1 MKSNTFDNFCK
12 VHKIDIEEM
21 PELQPVMWEQYRLYR
36 AAVPVTDKTITD
48 AIHQF
53 KLRQADEQ
61 TGAAMT
67 SEIVSPNFGAKV
79 MRT

>member
-1 MKSNTFDNFCK
+1 MKSNTFENFCK
-12 VHKIDIEEM
+12 AHKIDIEEM
-21 PELQPVMWEQYRLYR
+21 PELQPVMWSQYQSYR
-36 AAVPVTDKTITD
+36 AGVPVTDKTISD

-53 KLRQADEQ
+53 KRRQADEQ
-61 TGAAMT
+61 TGAAMA